1 MSRSVLGVHLGPIVG
16 VGLKIA
22 QQCCNAAAVLL
33 ILNMDLDNLK
43 TFLEVARL
51 GSFSRA
57 AEKVLRSQPAVSA
70 QIRQLEQE
78 YGKRLFDRNAKSVR
92 LTPAGEIVF
101 DYAQQ
106 LLTLQTRAQQAVA
119 EQDGI
124 RSGTLSIGANEGTF
138 LYVLPRVLAKY
149 HKQFPKVKISVYR
162 SFTHKVT
169 TKVEEGAVDLGIL
182 TMPVKSPSLE
192 VIPVFR
198 DRILLMAG
206 SASPLFGKKTATLEE
221 FAAQPII
228 LPKTGSI
235 RKLMEKNLRPFRDN
249 LNVTMELTSVV
260 MIKRFVRAGFGVSLI
275 CRSFAAENVQ
285 RGEVKLLQIEGLDL
299 WRELALVYRKD
310 RSLPL
315 IASAFVEVARKE
327 LAVQSV
333 K

>member
-1 MSRSVLGVHLGPIVG
+1 
-16 VGLKIA
+16 
-22 QQCCNAAAVLL
+22 
-33 ILNMDLDNLK
+33 MDLDNLK

-92 LTPAGEIVF
+92 LTPAGEIVC

-285 RGEVKLLQIEGLDL
+285 RGEVKLLQVEGLEL

>member
-1 MSRSVLGVHLGPIVG
+1 
-16 VGLKIA
+16 
-22 QQCCNAAAVLL
+22 
-33 ILNMDLDNLK
+33 MDLDNLK
-43 TFLEVARL
+43 TLIEVAKL

-78 YGKRLFDRNAKSVR
+78 YGQRLFDRNAKSVR
-92 LTPAGEIVF
+92 LTPAGEVVL
-101 DYAQQ
+101 DYARQ
-106 LLTLQTRAQQAVA
+106 LLALHARSQQAVS
-119 EQDGI
+119 EQDGV
-124 RSGTLSIGANEGTF
+124 RTGTLSIGANEGTF
-138 LYVLPRVLAKY
+138 LYVLPRILAEY
-149 HKQFPKVKISVYR
+149 HKQFPRVKISVYR

-169 TKVEEGAVDLGIL
+169 GKVEEGVVDLGVL

-192 VIPVFR
+192 SIPVFR
-198 DRILLMAG
+198 DRILLMVG
-206 SASPLFGKKTATLEE
+206 PASPLFKKKSATLEE
-221 FAAQPII
+221 FSAQPII

-235 RKLMEKNLRPFRDN
+235 RRLMERHLRPFREQ

-275 CRSFAAENVQ
+275 CRSFAAENVR
-285 RGEVKLLQIEGLDL
+285 RGEVSLLKVEELDW

-315 IASAFVEVARKE
+315 VASAFVEIARNE

-333 K
+333 KVDA

>member
-1 MSRSVLGVHLGPIVG
+1 
-16 VGLKIA
+16 
-22 QQCCNAAAVLL
+22 
-33 ILNMDLDNLK
+33 MDLDNLK
-43 TFLEVARL
+43 TFIEVARL
-51 GSFSRA
+51 ASFSRA

-78 YGKRLFDRNAKSVR
+78 YGQRLFDRSAKSVR
-92 LTPAGEIVF
+92 LTPAGEVVLN
-101 DYAQQ
+101 YANQ
-106 LLTLQTRAQQAVA
+106 LLSLQARSIQEVS
-119 EQDGI
+119 EQDGV

-169 TKVEEGAVDLGIL
+169 EKVEEGAVDLGVL

-206 SASPLFGKKTATLEE
+206 PTSPLFKKKSATLEE
-221 FAAQPII
+221 LAAQPII

-235 RKLMEKNLRPFRDN
+235 RKIMEKQLRPYRDN

-275 CRSFAAENVQ
+275 CRNFAAENV
-285 RGEVKLLQIEGLDL
+285 RRDEVRLLKVEGLDL

-315 IASAFVEVARKE
+315 IASAFVDVARRE
-327 LAVQSV
+327 LAVQSAE
-333 K
+333 

>member
-1 MSRSVLGVHLGPIVG
+1 
-16 VGLKIA
+16 
-22 QQCCNAAAVLL
+22 
-33 ILNMDLDNLK
+33 MDLDNLK

-78 YGKRLFDRNAKSVR
+78 YGKKLFDRSAKSVR
-92 LTPAGEIVF
+92 LTPAGEVVF

-106 LLTLQTRAQQAVA
+106 LIALQSRSQQAVA
-119 EQDGI
+119 EQDGV

-138 LYVLPRVLAKY
+138 LYVLPRVLARY
-149 HKQFPKVKISVYR
+149 HKQFPRVKISVYR

-169 TKVEEGAVDLGIL
+169 NKVEEGVVDLVVL

-192 VIPVFR
+192 VLPVFR
-198 DRILLMAG
+198 DRILLMVG
-206 SASPLFGKKTATLEE
+206 SASPLFKKKSATLEE
-221 FAAQPII
+221 ISAEPII

-235 RKLMEKNLRPFRDN
+235 RKLMEKNLRPFRGK

-260 MIKRFVRAGFGVSLI
+260 MIKSFVRAGFGVSLI
-275 CRSFAAENVQ
+275 CRSFAAENVE
-285 RGEVKLLQIEGLDL
+285 RGEVKLLTIEGLDL

-315 IASAFVEVARKE
+315 IASSFVEVARKE
-327 LAVQSV
+327 LAIQSV